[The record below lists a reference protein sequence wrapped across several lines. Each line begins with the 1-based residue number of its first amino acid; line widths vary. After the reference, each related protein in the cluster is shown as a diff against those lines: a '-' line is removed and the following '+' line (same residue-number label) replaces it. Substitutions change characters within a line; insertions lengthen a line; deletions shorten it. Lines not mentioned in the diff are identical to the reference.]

1 MENIDNIINFTE
13 KLKVPEGRSKDDIWA
28 ELQQKIE
35 KGAKKEQKPIIK
47 QAFFQY
53 SIAASITILFG
64 MFFLMN
70 MNKTTEIIVNAGQIN
85 TIFLPD
91 SSEVIINSVSKLSYK
106 SNNWGK
112 DRIVNLNGEAY
123 FKVQKGSTFIVK
135 TQKGII
141 QVKGTIF
148 NVFCRD
154 NTLEVKCTEG
164 TVLVDIKNNKTIELN
179 KNEGVKFGINNEIQN
194 LNLTKSNSNLWTNG
208 QFYFENTELKCVFKE
223 LERQFNIKI
232 KFPEES
238 NRYFTGYFTNKD
250 LNQAL
255 KMICKPMKLNF
266 KIEENNQ
273 VTITTIH

>member
-1 MENIDNIINFTE
+1 MENIDNIINLTE

-53 SIAASITILFG
+53 SIAASIIILFG

-106 SNNWGK
+106 SNKWEK
-112 DRIVNLNGEAY
+112 DRIVSLNGEAY
-123 FKVQKGSTFIVK
+123 FKVQKGCTFIVK
-135 TQKGII
+135 TPKGNI

-164 TVLVDIKNNKTIELN
+164 TVLVNTKNNKTIELN
-179 KNEGVKFGINNEIQN
+179 KNEGIKFGTNNEIQN

-208 QFYFENTELKCVFKE
+208 QFYFENTDLKYVFKE
-223 LERQFNIKI
+223 LERQFNVKI

-238 NRYFTGYFTNKD
+238 NRYFNGYFTNKD
-250 LNQAL
+250 LKQAL

-266 KIEENNQ
+266 KIKENNH
-273 VTITTIH
+273 VIITTIH